1 MVVHPH
7 RAFPHLSDD
16 LVVTVALPLLR
27 IMVSNTWTIRWKI
40 KHTLNDETP
49 SLDTVSWGTQNTSLN
64 RWTVSQLPGT
74 CPRVHG
80 VTCNG
85 TRYLSIRTHDELG
98 TALDPNVV
106 GDGDEDGVA
115 LKGK

>member
-1 MVVHPH
+1 MPVRIVTFHFLVPFMVVHPH

-49 SLDTVSWGTQNTSLN
+49 SLDTVSWGTQNISLN

-74 CPRVHG
+74 CPEGPR
-80 VTCNG
+80 
-85 TRYLSIRTHDELG
+85 RDL
-98 TALDPNVV
+98 
-106 GDGDEDGVA
+106 
-115 LKGK
+115 